1 LKLRTVAAA
10 LSLVNGIWIIAL
22 GAFWNQLLG
31 LELGDI
37 SCAGSCSFFGLDHIV
52 LVLGVI
58 LLVDS
63 LVSFLAFTRAFYVSA
78 AVSALVL
85 LLVLFSVWGSIS
97 SMQVSV
103 NYPAIPVSIVLGI
116 VTIALDII
124 AANRKTYVSDEH
136 HPLNLPVFG

>member
-10 LSLVNGIWIIAL
+10 LSLVNGIWIIAV
-22 GAFWNQLLG
+22 GAFWHQLLSLPLVG
-31 LELGDI
+31 LG
-37 SCAGSCSFFGLDHIV
+37 CVGSCSLFGVDYIV

-63 LVSFLAFTRAFYVSA
+63 LVCFLAFSRAFYVSA
-78 AVSALVL
+78 ALSALVL

-97 SMQVSV
+97 SMQVWV

-116 VTIALDII
+116 VTIALDIA